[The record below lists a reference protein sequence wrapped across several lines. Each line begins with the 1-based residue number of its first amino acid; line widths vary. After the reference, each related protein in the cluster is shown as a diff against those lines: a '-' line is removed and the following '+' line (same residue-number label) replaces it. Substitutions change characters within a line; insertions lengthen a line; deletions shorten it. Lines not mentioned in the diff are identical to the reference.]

1 MRRLHT
7 RVVHILIMAHGL
19 TEDASKPLIH
29 PPSGKGC
36 SRKLPQTLYPFI
48 LFLLGKHGGALV
60 TPLLYV
66 GGGNKK
72 C

>member
-1 MRRLHT
+1 MHYR
-7 RVVHILIMAHGL
+7 
-19 TEDASKPLIH
+19 LIH